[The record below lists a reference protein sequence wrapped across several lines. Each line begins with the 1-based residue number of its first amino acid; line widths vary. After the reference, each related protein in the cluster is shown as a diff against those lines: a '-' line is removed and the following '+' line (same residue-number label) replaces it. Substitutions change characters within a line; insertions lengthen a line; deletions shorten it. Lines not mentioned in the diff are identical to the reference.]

1 MYSRTHRWSL
11 VALVVAGC
19 SSSTAPNPT
28 LGPTSV
34 PMITVISPTGV
45 LAGTVN
51 TVTGPFAVHVQDSA
65 TGRPLTGVTVNWT
78 VSQGFGSL
86 QSQTTPSDTSGI
98 AINAMTLDRHPG
110 PAEITASLSNRKAV
124 RFTVAAVPGP
134 VATVGSAVGQLA
146 GVSGGIDTIGVFV
159 ADVYGNGVRQALVH
173 FATRDG
179 VVRDTVVATDGN
191 GYAFTPWFLPR
202 KNGTVTATAAVVT
215 RTPVAFTATIG
226 PPCHEVRG
234 ALHYAM
240 CVSP

>member
-11 VALVVAGC
+11 VALLVAGC

-28 LGPTSV
+28 PGPASV

-45 LAGTVN
+45 LQGTVN
-51 TVTGPFAVHVQDSA
+51 SVTGPFAVHVQDSA

-86 QSQTTPSDTSGI
+86 QAQTTPSDTSGI

-110 PAEITASLSNRKAV
+110 PAEITASLSNGKAV

-134 VATVGSAVGQLA
+134 VATVASAVGQLA

-159 ADVYGNGVRQALVH
+159 ADAYGNGVRQAVVH
-173 FATRDG
+173 FLTTDG
-179 VVRDTVVATDGN
+179 VVRDTILETDGN
-191 GYAFTPWFLPR
+191 GYAFTPWFLPLR
-202 KNGTVTATAAVVT
+202 PGSATATAIVVPQA
-215 RTPVAFTATIG
+215 PVNFTTTIG
-226 PPCHEVRG
+226 ASCRG
-234 ALHYAM
+234 VSGASSYSM